1 MSDDIKVNE
10 IPGMFEGPLRPVLVK
25 LSLPI
30 FLGMIVQ
37 VVYNVTDTFW
47 VARIDLADPSYMGG
61 TAIVFPLIFF
71 FMALGNGLTVGVS
84 SLVARAIGEKNVKI
98 LSTTA
103 ESGML
108 ISFILSVLSLG
119 IILPFSTQIL
129 TGLGAEGDYYTHG
142 LEYLHWIIPAGP
154 VIFFA
159 MIFQGILQGEGLMKY
174 VMNSMIIGTV
184 LNIILDPIF
193 IFVLNLDVRGAAMA
207 TVIAQ
212 IVALIY
218 IVTVFLQNKSSIRIK
233 WSKSNIKAST
243 IKDIAAIG
251 LPQSFAMII
260 MSLSFFI
267 FNKIVI
273 EIDEL
278 ALTAFA
284 LCGRFEQIMLMP
296 AFAIGAAIVT
306 IVGQNGGRGNFKR
319 VRETMK
325 ESWIIGLVSVG
336 VLTSLMV
343 AFAPWIFKPFSD
355 VEKVRWYAVMQ
366 YRVLGVS
373 YLTAL
378 IGITGRSFF
387 QAIGYPLP
395 ALFLTLLRLILIA
408 IPVMLILIHV
418 FDMGIWGVWIGLAS
432 GSIISMFV
440 SLFLVRRSI
449 NRLESGKMKMHRV

>member
-1 MSDDIKVNE
+1 MSDEIKVNE
-10 IPGMFEGPLRPVLVK
+10 IPGMFEGPIRPLMLK
-25 LSLPI
+25 LSIPI
-30 FLGMIVQ
+30 FTGMLVQ

-47 VARIDLADPSYMGG
+47 VARIDLTDPSYMGG

-84 SLVARAIGEKNVKI
+84 SLVARAIGEKNSKV

-103 ESGML
+103 ESGMM
-108 ISFILSVLSLG
+108 ISFVLSVLSLAV
-119 IILPFSTQIL
+119 ILPFSAQL
-129 TGLGAEGDYYTHG
+129 LKVLGAEGDYYVHG
-142 LEYLHWIIPAGP
+142 LEYLRYIIPAGP

-174 VMNSMIIGTV
+174 VMNSMLIGTV
-184 LNIILDPIF
+184 LNIVLDPVFIF
-193 IFVLNLDVRGAAMA
+193 ILNMNVRGAAIA

-212 IVALIY
+212 TVAMVYVI
-218 IVTVFLQNKSSIRIK
+218 TVFVRNKSSIRIH
-233 WSKSNIKAST
+233 WAVSNIKAST
-243 IKDIAAIG
+243 VKDITAIG
-251 LPQSFAMII
+251 LPQSFAMIV
-260 MSLSFFI
+260 MSLSFII

-284 LCGRFEQIMLMP
+284 ICGRFEQVMLMP
-296 AFAIGAAIVT
+296 AFAIGASIVT
-306 IVGQNGGRGNFKR
+306 IVGQNSGRGNFDR
-319 VRETMK
+319 VRDTMK
-325 ESWIIGLVSVG
+325 EAWILGLISVG
-336 VLTSLMV
+336 AITAVMV

-355 VEKVRWYAVMQ
+355 VEQVRWYAVMQ

-395 ALFLTLLRLILIA
+395 ALFLTLLRLLLIA

-418 FDMGIWGVWIGLAS
+418 FNMGIWGVWIGLAS
-432 GSIISMFV
+432 GSIVSMIVAF
-440 SLFLVRRSI
+440 FLVRRSI
-449 NRLESGKMKMHRV
+449 NRLESGRMQMHKV

>member
-1 MSDDIKVNE
+1 MNDDIKVNE
-10 IPGMFEGPLRPVLVK
+10 IPGMFEGPIRPVLLK
-25 LSLPI
+25 LAIPM
-30 FLGMIVQ
+30 FAGMVVQ

-47 VARIDLADPSYMGG
+47 VARIDLSDPSYMGG

-108 ISFILSVLSLG
+108 ISFVLSVLSLA
-119 IILPFSTQIL
+119 ILLPFAPQIL
-129 TGLGAEGDYYTHG
+129 SALGAEGDYYLHG
-142 LEYLHWIIPAGP
+142 LEYLRWIIPAGP

-184 LNIILDPIF
+184 LNIVLDPIF
-193 IFVLNLDVRGAAMA
+193 IFLLNLDVRGAALA

-212 IVALIY
+212 AVALIY
-218 IVTVFLQNKSSIRIK
+218 IMTVFVNNKSSIKID
-233 WSKSNIKAST
+233 WSISNIKGGT

-260 MSLSFFI
+260 MSLSFFV
-267 FNKIVI
+267 FNRIVI
-273 EIDEL
+273 SIDEL

-284 LCGRFEQIMLMP
+284 LCGRFEQLMMMP

-306 IVGQNGGRGNFKR
+306 IVGQNGGRGNFDR
-319 VRETMK
+319 MRETMK
-325 ESWIIGLVSVG
+325 ESWVIGLISVG
-336 VLTSLMV
+336 VLTGLMV
-343 AFAPWIFKPFSD
+343 GFAPWIFKPFTD
-355 VEKVRWYAVMQ
+355 VEKVQWYAVMQ

-387 QAIGYPLP
+387 QAIGYPIP
-395 ALFLTLLRLILIA
+395 ALLLTLLRLILIA

-418 FDMGIWGVWIGLAS
+418 FNMGIWGVWIGLAT

-440 SLFLVRRSI
+440 SVLWVRRSI
-449 NRLESGKMKMHRV
+449 KQLESGKLKMHKV

>member
-1 MSDDIKVNE
+1 MNNNSDLNS
-10 IPGMFEGPLRPVLVK
+10 IPGIFEGPIRPVLIK

-37 VVYNVTDTFW
+37 VIYNVTDTFW
-47 VARIDLADPSYMGG
+47 VARIDLTDPSYMGG

-71 FMALGNGLTVGVS
+71 FMALGNGLQVGIS
-84 SLVARAIGEKNVKI
+84 SLVARAIGENNSKI

-103 ESGML
+103 ESGLL
-108 ISFILSVLSLG
+108 IGFLVSIFALG
-119 IILPFSTQIL
+119 ITLPFSSQIL
-129 TGLGAEGDYYTHG
+129 IALGAKGDYYTHG
-142 LEYLHWIIPAGP
+142 LEYFKFIIPAGP
-154 VIFFA
+154 IIFLSVIFS
-159 MIFQGILQGEGLMKY
+159 GILQGEGLMKY

-193 IFVLNLDVRGAAMA
+193 IFLLNMDVRGAALA

-212 IVALIY
+212 AAAMIY
-218 IVTVFLQNKSSIRIK
+218 IVTVFVRNKSSIKID
-233 WSKSNIKAST
+233 WSISNIK
-243 IKDIAAIG
+243 IKTMKNIMVIG
-251 LPQSFAMII
+251 LPQSFALII

-267 FNKIVI
+267 FNRIVI

-296 AFAIGAAIVT
+296 AFALGAAVVT
-306 IVGQNGGRGNFKR
+306 IVGQNSGRGNFERIRK
-319 VRETMK
+319 TMN
-325 ESWIIGLVSVG
+325 EAWLLGLITVG
-336 VLTSLMV
+336 ILTGIMV
-343 AFAPWIFKPFSD
+343 VFAPWIFKPFTN
-355 VEKVRWYAVMQ
+355 VEKVLWYAVMQ
-366 YRVLGVS
+366 YRILGVS

-408 IPVMLILIHV
+408 LPVMYVLVYV
-418 FDMGIWGVWIGLAS
+418 FNLGMFGVWIGLGVAS
-432 GSIISMFV
+432 ITSMFV
-440 SLFLVRRSI
+440 AYFWVGRTI
-449 NRLESGKMKMHRV
+449 NRLESGEITIR

>member
-1 MSDDIKVNE
+1 MSEDIKVNE
-10 IPGMFEGPLRPVLVK
+10 IPGMFEGPIRPVLLK
-25 LSLPI
+25 LSIPM
-30 FLGMIVQ
+30 FAGMIVQ

-84 SLVARAIGEKNVKI
+84 SLVARAIGEKNTKI
-98 LSTTA
+98 LNTTA

-108 ISFILSVLSLG
+108 ISLVLSVLSLA
-119 IILPFSTQIL
+119 IILPFAPQIL
-129 TGLGAEGDYYTHG
+129 KMLGAEGDYYVHG
-142 LEYLHWIIPAGP
+142 LEYLRYIIPAGP

-174 VMNSMIIGTV
+174 VMNAMLIGTI
-184 LNIILDPIF
+184 LNIVLDPVF
-193 IFVLNLDVRGAAMA
+193 IFLLKLDVRGAAIA

-212 IVALIY
+212 IAAMIY
-218 IVTVFLQNKSSIRIK
+218 MVNVFVRNKSSVKID
-233 WSKSNIKAST
+233 WAVSNIKVRT

-267 FNKIVI
+267 FNRIVI
-273 EIDEL
+273 SIDEL

-296 AFAIGAAIVT
+296 AFALGAAIVT
-306 IVGQNGGRGNFKR
+306 IIGQNSGRGNFER
-319 VRETMK
+319 MRSTMK
-325 ESWIIGLVSVG
+325 EARLLGLISVG
-336 VLTSLMV
+336 VITALMV
-343 AFAPWIFKPFSD
+343 AFAPWIFKPFTD
-355 VEKVRWYAVMQ
+355 VEKVLWYAVMQ

-373 YLTAL
+373 YLAAL
-378 IGITGRSFF
+378 LGITGRSFF

-395 ALFLTLLRLILIA
+395 ALFLTLLRLVLVT
-408 IPVMLILIHV
+408 IPVMLILINV
-418 FDMGIWGVWIGLAS
+418 FGMGMWGVWLGLAS
-432 GSIISMFV
+432 GSVVSMVVAIIQVNSA
-440 SLFLVRRSI
+440 I
-449 NRLESGKMKMHRV
+449 NRLESGKMKLHKV

>member
-1 MSDDIKVNE
+1 MNNKSNLNS
-10 IPGMFEGPLRPVLVK
+10 IPGIFEGPIRPVIIK

-37 VVYNVTDTFW
+37 VIYNVTDTFW
-47 VARIDLADPSYMGG
+47 VARIDLTDPSYMGG

-71 FMALGNGLTVGVS
+71 FMALGNGLQVGVS
-84 SLVARAIGEKNVKI
+84 SLVARAIGDNNSEI

-108 ISFILSVLSLG
+108 IGFLLSIFALG
-119 IILPFSTQIL
+119 ITLPFSSQIL
-129 TGLGAEGDYYTHG
+129 TALGAKGNYYIHG
-142 LEYLHWIIPAGP
+142 LEYFRYIIPAGP
-154 VIFFA
+154 IIFISVIFS
-159 MIFQGILQGEGLMKY
+159 GILQGEGLMKY

-193 IFVLNLDVRGAAMA
+193 IFLLNLDVRGAALA

-212 IVALIY
+212 AVAMIY
-218 IVTVFLQNKSSIRIK
+218 IINVFVRNKSSIKID
-233 WSKSNIKAST
+233 WSVSNIKTDT
-243 IKDIAAIG
+243 IKNIMTIG
-251 LPQSFAMII
+251 LPQSFALII

-267 FNKIVI
+267 FNRIVI

-296 AFAIGAAIVT
+296 AFAIGAAVIT
-306 IVGQNGGRGNFKR
+306 IVGQNAGRGNFGRIRK
-319 VRETMK
+319 TMN
-325 ESWIIGLVSVG
+325 EAWLLGLITVG
-336 VLTSLMV
+336 ILTAIMV
-343 AFAPWIFKPFSD
+343 IFAPWIFKPFTNI
-355 VEKVRWYAVMQ
+355 EKVRWYAVMQ
-366 YRVLGVS
+366 YRILGVS
-373 YLTAL
+373 YLAAL

-408 IPVMLILIHV
+408 LPVMIVLVYV
-418 FDMGIWGVWIGLAS
+418 FNMGMYGVWIGLAS
-432 GSIISMFV
+432 ASMTSMTV
-440 SLFLVRRSI
+440 SLLWVRRTIDKLETGEI
-449 NRLESGKMKMHRV
+449 NIR

>member
-1 MSDDIKVNE
+1 MSNDIKLNE
-10 IPGMFEGPLRPVLVK
+10 IPGMFEGPLRPVLIK
-25 LSLPI
+25 LALPI

-71 FMALGNGLTVGVS
+71 FMALGNGLQVGVS

-108 ISFILSVLSLG
+108 ISFILSVLTLG
-119 IILPFSTQIL
+119 TALPFASQIL
-129 TGLGAEGDYYTHG
+129 QGLGAEGDYYTHG
-142 LEYLHWIIPAGP
+142 LEYLKFIIPAGP
-154 VIFFA
+154 VMFFYFIFS
-159 MIFQGILQGEGLMKY
+159 GILQGEGLMKY

-193 IFVLNLDVRGAAMA
+193 IFLLKLDVRGAAIA

-212 IVALIY
+212 AVAMIY
-218 IVTVFLQNKSSIRIK
+218 VITVFIRNKSSIRID
-233 WSKSNIKAST
+233 WAISNIKSKT
-243 IKDIAAIG
+243 VKDIISIG

-260 MSLSFFI
+260 MSLSFFV

-284 LCGRFEQIMLMP
+284 LCGRFEQVMMMP

-306 IVGQNGGRGNFKR
+306 IVGQNAGRGNFKR
-319 VRETMK
+319 VRQTINQ
-325 ESWIIGLVSVG
+325 SWLIGLISVG
-336 VLTSLMV
+336 IITAVIVSL
-343 AFAPWIFKPFSD
+343 APWIFKPFTD

-366 YRVLGVS
+366 YRVLGAS
-373 YLTAL
+373 YLCAL

-387 QAIGYPLP
+387 QAIGYPMP

-408 IPVMLILIHV
+408 LPAMLIMIYV
-418 FDMGIWGVWIGLAS
+418 FDMGMWGVWIGLVS
-432 GSIISMFV
+432 GSVVSMLV
-440 SLFLVRRSI
+440 SIFWVRRTI
-449 NRLESGKMKMHRV
+449 NRLESGKMEIHKV

>member
-10 IPGMFEGPLRPVLVK
+10 IPGMYEGPIRPLMLK
-25 LSLPI
+25 LSIPI
-30 FLGMIVQ
+30 FTGMIVQ

-61 TAIVFPLIFF
+61 TAIVFPLLFF

-84 SLVARAIGEKNVKI
+84 SLVARAIGEKNMKV

-108 ISFILSVLSLG
+108 ISFILSVLSLVV
-119 IILPFSTQIL
+119 ILPFAPGIL
-129 TGLGAEGDYYTHG
+129 AALGAEGDYYVHG
-142 LEYLHWIIPAGP
+142 LEYLRYIIPAGP

-184 LNIILDPIF
+184 LNIVLDPVF
-193 IFVLNLDVRGAAMA
+193 IFLLNLDVRGAAIA

-212 IVALIY
+212 AVAMVY
-218 IVTVFLQNKSSIRIK
+218 VVNVFIRNKSSIKVNWNI
-233 WSKSNIKAST
+233 SNIKAGT

-260 MSLSFFI
+260 MSMSFFV

-284 LCGRFEQIMLMP
+284 LCGRFEQLMIMP

-306 IVGQNGGRGNFKR
+306 IVGQNSGRGNFDR
-319 VRETMK
+319 VRSTMK
-325 ESWIIGLVSVG
+325 EAWLLGLVSVG
-336 VLTSLMV
+336 ILTGLMV
-343 AFAPWIFKPFSD
+343 AFAPWIFSPFTN
-355 VEKVRWYAVMQ
+355 VEKVKWYAVMQ

-395 ALFLTLLRLILIA
+395 ALFLTLLRLILVA

-418 FDMGIWGVWIGLAS
+418 FNLGIWGVWFGLAA
-432 GSIISMFV
+432 GSIVSMIV
-440 SLFLVRRSI
+440 SIIFVRRSI
-449 NRLESGKMKMHRV
+449 NRLESGKMKIHKV